1 MQEIHYK
8 DFNIFTKVS
17 LQELFEKFQSG
28 SPYDEGHISTT
39 PTEDKCAVVSGASG
53 LQILKDKEELS
64 HR

>member
-17 LQELFEKFQSG
+17 LQELLEKSHSG

-53 LQILKDKEELS
+53 L
-64 HR
+64 